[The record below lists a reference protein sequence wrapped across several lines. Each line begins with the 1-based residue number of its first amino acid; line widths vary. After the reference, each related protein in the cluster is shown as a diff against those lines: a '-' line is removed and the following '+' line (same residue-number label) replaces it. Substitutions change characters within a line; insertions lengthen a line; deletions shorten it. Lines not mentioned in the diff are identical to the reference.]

1 MVFLVDEVEF
11 GEDVD
16 AVGHHIAL
24 VPRIGGSAEA
34 GRIPQGV
41 VAPFHAPTD
50 VVLERVVPT

>member
-1 MVFLVDEVEF
+1 MVFLVDEVEL
-11 GEDVD
+11 GKDVD

-24 VPRIGGSAEA
+24 VTRIGRSAEA

-41 VAPFHAPTD
+41 IASLHAPAD

>member
-1 MVFLVDEVEF
+1 MIFLVDEVEL

-16 AVGHHIAL
+16 TVGHHIAL
-24 VPRIGGSAEA
+24 VTRIGRSAEA

-41 VAPFHAPTD
+41 VAPFHAPAD